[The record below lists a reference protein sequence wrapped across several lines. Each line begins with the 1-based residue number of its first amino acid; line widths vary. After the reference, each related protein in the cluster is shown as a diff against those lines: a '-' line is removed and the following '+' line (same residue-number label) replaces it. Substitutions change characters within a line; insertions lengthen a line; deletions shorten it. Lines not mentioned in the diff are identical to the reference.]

1 MSLCV
6 LNGVA
11 QNKTNSYK
19 GQVRSATEV
28 VPFATVKIDQQIIRA
43 DKNGNFSFTN
53 NKSTVDIQIT
63 AVGKITVNRQQV
75 VLSNYFNSP
84 ILIEMQD
91 DSQGIDEVEVMGLT
105 KIKEINRQ
113 AFNVTAI
120 DATKLSP

>member
-1 MSLCV
+1 M
-6 LNGVA
+6 
-11 QNKTNSYK
+11 QNSK

-120 DATKLSP
+120 DATKLKKEL